1 MLRHAKVR
9 DVKAIKLLIERFRD
23 EGSLLPRPLTEIYE
37 NIRDFFVVEEHD
49 RIVGCVALHV
59 VWEDLAEI
67 KTLVVDS
74 QFRSRGYGGRLILAA
89 MREARDLE
97 IECVFALTATPS
109 YFLSRGFE
117 QMDKSDLPHKVWAEC
132 VKCHKFPDCDEVAV
146 GANVLDW
153 LSSYGRR
160 IEAAEV
166 A

>member
-1 MLRHAKVR
+1 MLRHARVR
-9 DVKAIKLLIERFRD
+9 DVKAIKSLIERFRE

-37 NIRDFFVVEEHD
+37 SIRDFFVVEENS
-49 RIVGCVALHV
+49 RVVGCVALHV

-74 QFRSRGYGGRLILAA
+74 GFRGRGYGTLLILAA

-97 IECVFALTATPS
+97 IERVFALTASPS

-117 QMDKSDLPHKVWAEC
+117 PIDKSKLPHKIWAEC

-146 GANVLDW
+146 GATVSQW
-153 LSSYGRR
+153 FASYGKK